1 MIISQSFCIFDPAT
15 ASDCEITH
23 PTLKD
28 LVAANHGLDGWVKKK
43 ILVDPRKFLMVW
55 VMRTILGQY
64 GHSDTKYS
72 QILFGL
78 RRVVDVLVEPTLFEE
93 IFRVCCGLKKI
104 NITPVNPLHK
114 FLLQNR
120 LNINTQTG
128 EKPCYKRKKLLQ

>member
-1 MIISQSFCIFDPAT
+1 MFDYKTETLFFYFYIYRPKKQVIIFVNNNNNMIISQSFCIFDPVT

-28 LVAANHGLDGWVKKK
+28 LVAANHGLEGWVKKK

-78 RRVVDVLVEPTLFEE
+78 RRVVDVLV
-93 IFRVCCGLKKI
+93 
-104 NITPVNPLHK
+104 
-114 FLLQNR
+114 
-120 LNINTQTG
+120 
-128 EKPCYKRKKLLQ
+128 